1 MITVMTLDTNKKH
14 NVISTIFPDKT
25 SQVWKLPDFILD
37 SRHIKI
43 IWNFEEEREI
53 IDLINLKSLL
63 NSNSVVVLHMPYMPY
78 ARQDK
83 DVSNNSTFSLH
94 TLAYLLNGLNFNL
107 VTANDVHN
115 EHETKLNI
123 INFHNITIKQV
134 IENMKERVHLDVVCF
149 PDRGAESRYSK
160 FFTCKTVVANK
171 IRNQQTGM
179 ISNTTIRDNS
189 EEIIKNAENVLIWDD
204 LCDGGRTFIEV
215 AKILKE
221 INPKIDI
228 DLYVSHG
235 IFSKGKEV
243 LHEAGI
249 NMIWTWKDFINE
261 YKFVDVY

>member
-1 MITVMTLDTNKKH
+1 MITVITLDTNKKH
-14 NVISTIFPDKT
+14 NVISTVFPDKT
-25 SQVWKLPDFILD
+25 SQVWKLPDFVLD

-53 IDLINLKSLL
+53 IDLINLKMLL
-63 NSNSVVVLHMPYMPY
+63 NSNAVVILHMPYMPY

-83 DVSNNSTFSLH
+83 EVNNNSTFSLH
-94 TLAYLLNGLNFNL
+94 TFASFLNGLHFDL

-115 EHETKLNI
+115 EYKTKQLI
-123 INFHNITIKQV
+123 DNFHNITIRQV

-149 PDRGAESRYSK
+149 PDYGAETRYSK
-160 FFTCKTVVANK
+160 FFTCKTVVVNK

-179 ISNTTIRDNS
+179 ISNTSIKDNS
-189 EEIIKNAENVLIWDD
+189 EEIIKNSENILIWDD

-215 AKILKE
+215 TKILKE
-221 INPKIDI
+221 INSKIDI
-228 DLYVSHG
+228 YLYVSHG

-249 NMIWTWKDFINE
+249 SMIWTWKDFINE
-261 YKFVDVY
+261 